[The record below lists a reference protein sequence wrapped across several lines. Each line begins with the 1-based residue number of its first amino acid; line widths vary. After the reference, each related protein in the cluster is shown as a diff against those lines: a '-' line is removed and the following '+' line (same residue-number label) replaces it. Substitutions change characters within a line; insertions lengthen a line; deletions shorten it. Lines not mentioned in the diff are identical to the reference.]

1 MGRMTQWTGGARR
14 WGGRKKEGNEDFSK
28 ASGKYNRP
36 TANEVDFE
44 GRSSN
49 GKLESRCEESKRS
62 LCVAA
67 KVPAISDRGRSLRIL
82 SSAAGICT
90 VARNDAE
97 QVFTGADLQLNCPGS
112 TTSLIHP
119 FITNFPGFPSQPW
132 SNIAFK
138 SAGLEAQKATVLSI
152 LGLREYKRGRI
163 SNKCALNRTTPPAE
177 QERRTDPFNQG
188 PHSITMLN
196 LFGHRSEHQEFRGMA

>member
-1 MGRMTQWTGGARR
+1 MDGRGEKM
-14 WGGRKKEGNEDFSK
+14 GGRKKEGNEDFSK

-97 QVFTGADLQLNCPGS
+97 QVFTGVYVGCTDYV
-112 TTSLIHP
+112 T
-119 FITNFPGFPSQPW
+119 
-132 SNIAFK
+132 
-138 SAGLEAQKATVLSI
+138 GLKPVGGRCLEFLVLSSTYS
-152 LGLREYKRGRI
+152 LHF
-163 SNKCALNRTTPPAE
+163 S
-177 QERRTDPFNQG
+177 
-188 PHSITMLN
+188 
-196 LFGHRSEHQEFRGMA
+196 LFLFH